1 MLNALTFM
9 SFVSFETD
17 IVGDSN
23 NHDDD
28 DDDDETF
35 FGMVYQRNA
44 FSLISSRN
52 QGQRSSSS

>member
-35 FGMVYQRNA
+35 FGMVDQRNA

>member
-1 MLNALTFM
+1 M

-23 NHDDD
+23 DDDD

-35 FGMVYQRNA
+35 LWYG
-44 FSLISSRN
+44 
-52 QGQRSSSS
+52 

>member
-1 MLNALTFM
+1 M

-35 FGMVYQRNA
+35 FGMVDQRNA
-44 FSLISSRN
+44 FSLISSWN

>member
-9 SFVSFETD
+9 SFVSFEAD

-23 NHDDD
+23 DDDDDDD

-35 FGMVYQRNA
+35 LWYG
-44 FSLISSRN
+44 
-52 QGQRSSSS
+52 